1 MPVNTRLSVELL
13 QLCRKSTQVDRLIA
27 RDLETESTRGRCGSV
42 SKWRQP
48 DQAASWDE
56 ARGCIA
62 QEGIEERSKVAVASD
77 ATPHRRIADDECD
90 VLHAVTARVAWREPH
105 FELGAFGVRASGAE
119 RLPLQIAAVKFTE
132 RTEQAALDQLEPA
145 AHERIPHDVFGAR
158 ASDASQRR
166 GERGM
171 RCGADVLAAVVEAR
185 ILEPPR
191 AQLERAALRV
201 DHHLPRRFL
210 GVIVEP
216 GNALGDGRGE
226 SPHFVSL
233 VAAFGES
240 QAEPC
245 ATVRPRADR
254 ALCVRVLERAHDA
267 CREALLW
274 RPGKRNFQAK
284 TQCHS
289 QPQQLAEGAAVA
301 EPNSIR
307 SDRHGSAEQ
316 TRLVRQYPGQPR
328 AAACDHRLRCA
339 QWSIERDGRGGAAS
353 EISFEHQPGALDDA
367 RKLRIRRTF
376 LA

>member
-27 RDLETESTRGRCGSV
+27 RDPETESTRGRCGSV

-48 DQAASWDE
+48 DQAASRDE

-166 GERGM
+166 SERGM

-254 ALCVRVLERAHDA
+254 ALCVRVLE
-267 CREALLW
+267 
-274 RPGKRNFQAK
+274 
-284 TQCHS
+284 
-289 QPQQLAEGAAVA
+289 LAEGAAVA

-367 RKLRIRRTF
+367 RKLRIR
-376 LA
+376 